1 MDPTQAPA
9 SSSPPA
15 PLPREALTRAA
26 ASTGIGLD
34 PATSVEV
41 LGVDPI
47 LRSPMPIGLGASTLQ
62 VLIGQEVARIWERR
76 GGRPQHLSVDARHAV
91 TALRSY
97 SLLELDGENLNTRR
111 PPSPVTGL
119 WKCADGRHIFLHE
132 SFADGPAVL
141 CELGLSPSASPGALA
156 DAVARRGA
164 FELEDALAASGLCAA
179 VCRSAQEWR
188 AHPHGALLAAT
199 PPVRIT
205 RIGDADPRPFA
216 SVASVA
222 PGSRPLE
229 GLRVLD
235 LTRVLAG
242 PVCGRTLAEHGADV
256 LHIASPAV
264 PTVEL
269 FEIDTGH
276 GKRQAWL
283 NLDER
288 SDRVTLESLVAGA
301 DVFCQSY
308 RPHSFRRRGLG
319 PEDLATLRP
328 GLIYVSESAY
338 GAGME
343 SACGAVGP
351 WSGRPGWE
359 QIAQTATGVA
369 HLHGGAEP
377 RLAPVAI
384 CDYTTGY
391 FAALGVLAALNR
403 RATEGGSWL
412 VEVSLARSAMWYLEL
427 GTCLDPSR
435 RSGDGGVATWMEE
448 RDTPFGRVR
457 HVAPCLR
464 MSETPPRWATP
475 PLPLGSGRPEWIRG
489 GGDD

>member
-1 MDPTQAPA
+1 MDPTPTSPSPA
-9 SSSPPA
+9 SPA
-15 PLPREALTRAA
+15 RLPREALANAA

-47 LRSPMPIGLGASTLQ
+47 LRSPMPIGLGAATLQ
-62 VLIGQEVARIWERR
+62 ALIGQEVARIWERR
-76 GGRPQHLSVDARHAV
+76 LGLRLGRPQHLSVDARHAV

-97 SLLELDGENLNTRR
+97 SLLELDGQNLNAKR
-111 PPSPVTGL
+111 PPSPITGM
-119 WKCADGRHIFLHE
+119 WKCADGRHIHLHE

-141 CELGLSPSASPGALA
+141 RELGLPPSAPPGALA

-179 VCRSAQEWR
+179 VCRTPQEWR
-188 AHPHGALLAAT
+188 AHPHGAMLAGT

-205 RIGDADPRPFA
+205 RIGDAEPRPFA
-216 SVASVA
+216 TVV
-222 PGSRPLE
+222 PGRRPLE
-229 GLRVLD
+229 GIRVLD

-264 PTVEL
+264 PTVDL

-288 SDRVTLESLVAGA
+288 QDRAILEELIAGA

-308 RPHSFRRRGLG
+308 RPYSFQRRGLG
-319 PEDLATLRP
+319 PEDLTRARP

-338 GAGME
+338 GSG
-343 SACGAVGP
+343 GP

-369 HLHGGAEP
+369 HLHGRAEP

-403 RATEGGSWL
+403 RASEGGSWL

-427 GTCLDPSR
+427 GTSLDPSR
-435 RSGDGGVATWMEE
+435 RSGEGDAAMWMAE

-457 HVAPCLR
+457 HVTPCLA
-464 MSETPPRWATP
+464 MSQTPPRWATP
-475 PLPLGSGRPEWIRG
+475 PLRLGAGRPEWPEI
-489 GGDD
+489 

>member
-1 MDPTQAPA
+1 MDPAQAPA
-9 SSSPPA
+9 SPSPPA
-15 PLPREALTRAA
+15 PLPREALARAA

-34 PATSVEV
+34 PATSVDV

-62 VLIGQEVARIWERR
+62 ALIGQEVARIWARRR
-76 GGRPQHLSVDARHAV
+76 GSQPGRPQHLGVDARHAV
-91 TALRSY
+91 TLLRSY
-97 SLLELDGENLNTRR
+97 SLLELGGENLNAKR
-111 PPSPVTGL
+111 PPSPVTGMR
-119 WKCADGRHIFLHE
+119 KCADGRHIFLHE
-132 SFADGPAVL
+132 SFTDGPAVL
-141 CELGLSPSASPGALA
+141 RELGLPASASREALA
-156 DAVARRGA
+156 EAVARRGA
-164 FELEDALAASGLCAA
+164 FELEEALAASGLCAA
-179 VCRSAQEWR
+179 VCRTPQEWR
-188 AHPHGALLAAT
+188 AHPHGAMLAGT

-205 RIGDADPRPFA
+205 RIGDADPQPLA
-216 SVASVA
+216 SIASED
-222 PGSRPLE
+222 RPLQ

-256 LHIASPAV
+256 LHIASPSL
-264 PTVEL
+264 PTADV

-288 SDRVTLESLVAGA
+288 SDRAMLEKLVAGA

-308 RPHSFRRRGLG
+308 RPHSFQRRGLG
-319 PEDLATLRP
+319 PQDLAALRP

-338 GAGME
+338 GPG
-343 SACGAVGP
+343 GP

-359 QIAQTATGVA
+359 QVAQTATGVA

-427 GTCLDPSR
+427 GTGLDPSQ
-435 RSGDGGVATWMEE
+435 RSGDGGAAMWMEE

-464 MSETPPRWATP
+464 MSETPPHWATP
-475 PLPLGSGRPEWIRG
+475 PLPLGSGRPEWIEVAASK
-489 GGDD
+489 